1 MSVLV
6 LVHTLVL
13 VLLSQSMGGECRK
26 ENNRRSQILRNVPN
40 FNVKFKFHMSREN
53 KIFKSFYACWV
64 RRHSARHKTH
74 LIVAPPATFIYSQL
88 KNQNLSIIVCDEKRY
103 CSQMMKVRNL
113 LVLIRVWGK
122 G

>member
-1 MSVLV
+1 
-6 LVHTLVL
+6 
-13 VLLSQSMGGECRK
+13 
-26 ENNRRSQILRNVPN
+26 
-40 FNVKFKFHMSREN
+40 MSREN

-74 LIVAPPATFIYSQL
+74 LIGAPPSTFIYSSL